1 MTEGEIMDSIGK
13 IADRIPES
21 DCFTEEFLDSDGFR
35 RCKICGKR
43 RENEYSMM
51 GRTFRVR
58 CLCDCE
64 VAEQKRIEQEQQK
77 KEFAIQVHAL
87 KSVGLTERRF
97 HEWCFSNDNGRNPKM
112 KLAKSYVS
120 RWPVMKEKNI
130 GYLIWGKV
138 GTGKSFFA
146 GCIANALMEQGIQV
160 MMTNFSKILNELNSR
175 YEGKNEFIGHL
186 VSYPLLIIDDLGVE
200 RNSAFAMEMI
210 YNIID
215 RRYCVKLP
223 LIVTTNLTYREMT
236 APDLD
241 LDHQRIYSRLFEM
254 CVPVCFDGEDMRT
267 EEHRQKKTEL
277 LHLLH

>member
-1 MTEGEIMDSIGK
+1 MTDDEVIGSLLEI
-13 IADRIPES
+13 ANRVPES
-21 DCFTEEFLDSDGFR
+21 DSFPGVFLDQDGFR
-35 RCKICGKR
+35 RCSACGKR
-43 RENEYSMM
+43 LENEYSMM
-51 GRTFRVR
+51 GRTLRVR

-64 VAEQKRIEQEQQK
+64 MAEQKRVEEEQQR
-77 KEFAIQVHAL
+77 KEMEIKVQAL

-97 HEWCFSNDNGRNPKM
+97 LEWCFSNDNGRNPKM
-112 KLAKSYVS
+112 ELARSYVS
-120 RWPVMKEKNI
+120 KWPVMKEKNI

-146 GCIANALMEQGIQV
+146 GCIANALMEQGISV

-186 VSYPLLIIDDLGVE
+186 VSYPLLIIDDLGIE

-210 YNIID
+210 YNVID
-215 RRYCVKLP
+215 RRYCSKLP
-223 LIVTTNLTYREMT
+223 LIVTTNLTYKEMT

-254 CVPVCFDGEDMRT
+254 CVPICFDGEDIRT
-267 EEHRQKKTEL
+267 GEHQQKKEEL

>member
-1 MTEGEIMDSIGK
+1 MITEEVMDSLRK
-13 IADRIPES
+13 IADRVPKN
-21 DCFTEEFLDSDGFR
+21 DNFVEEFLDQEGFR
-35 RCKICGKR
+35 CCRVCGKR
-43 RENEYSMM
+43 RENEYSLI

-58 CLCDCE
+58 CLCACE
-64 VAEQKRIEQEQQK
+64 QEEQKRIAEEQQR
-77 KEFAIQVHAL
+77 KEMEIKVQAL
-87 KSVGLTERRF
+87 KSAGLAERRF
-97 HEWCFSNDNGRNPKM
+97 HEWCFANDNGRNPKIR
-112 KLAKSYVS
+112 LAKTYVS
-120 RWPVMKEKNI
+120 KWPVMKQNNI

-146 GCIANALMEQGIQV
+146 GCIANALMEMGISV
-160 MMTNFSKILNELNSR
+160 MMTNFSRILNELNSR

-186 VSYPLLIIDDLGVE
+186 VSYPLLIIDDLGIE

-215 RRYCVKLP
+215 RRYCSKLP
-223 LIVTTNLTYREMT
+223 LIVTTNLTYKEMT

-254 CVPVCFDGEDMRT
+254 CVPICFDGEDMRMG
-267 EEHRQKKTEL
+267 EHQQKKEEL